1 MLKVQRWFGCHPDHY
16 FHLHAD
22 SWCQPASEHPRSV
35 LQEDPPLP
43 DNAIA
48 SSASAVSDSK
58 AAVHDVATTS
68 LTPVVS
74 DTTPG
79 QQMALSFRL
88 APAQSISPAM
98 APAGKAP
105 HTLTTRFA
113 DGAMS
118 VM

>member
-1 MLKVQRWFGCHPDHY
+1 M
-16 FHLHAD
+16 
-22 SWCQPASEHPRSV
+22 
-35 LQEDPPLP
+35 
-43 DNAIA
+43 
-48 SSASAVSDSK
+48 SDSK

-88 APAQSISPAM
+88 APAESLSPAV

-105 HTLTTRFA
+105 DTPLQQPLH
-113 DGAMS
+113 
-118 VM
+118 